1 MDLNEYWQENK
12 RFVTLVA
19 LGLLVFLVAQLSLKS
34 TYQGGLNEAKLSIS
48 AMQRGLRN
56 TMHTASQR
64 DEAQRQNDELRAAV
78 EALSEIVEFQARPD
92 FRLDPAQGSGSNQ
105 YLRALT
111 RVRDDLIPRA
121 NRANLEIED
130 GLGMPRLSPTR
141 EEEIERY
148 LEALDVIDTIV
159 RYAIDT
165 RVQRLDRIQIR
176 LDSDLSSHRGLGRIE
191 RTRVHFTLTGSS
203 LAMTRLLTRT
213 QRGGDGRVLHI
224 DELEL
229 TTSRNKDDELRLELG
244 VLIAR
249 LHEPAEQEG

>member
-1 MDLNEYWQENK
+1 MK
-12 RFVTLVA
+12 
-19 LGLLVFLVAQLSLKS
+19 
-34 TYQGGLNEAKLSIS
+34 
-48 AMQRGLRN
+48 RGLRD

-78 EALSEIVEFQARPD
+78 AALSELVQFQARPD
-92 FRLDPAQGSGSNQ
+92 FRLDPSLGSGSNQ

-121 NRANLEIED
+121 NRANLELED

-159 RYAIDT
+159 RYAIDA
-165 RVQRLDRIQIR
+165 RVQRVEKIQIR
-176 LDSDLSSHRGLGRIE
+176 LDSDLSSGRGLGRIE
-191 RTRVHFTLTGSS
+191 ETQVRFTLTGSS
-203 LAMTRLLTRT
+203 LALTRLLRRT
-213 QRGGDGRVLHI
+213 QRNQDGRVLHI

-229 TTSRNKDDELRLELG
+229 VASRNKDDELRLDLG
-244 VLIAR
+244 VVIAR